1 MSSNKQIYVFLLIQL
16 AMISFSYTEAV
27 LEGYEGWAKD
37 RKVWRFKVS
46 RNHDYTSYHLV
57 TYYILFPLV
66 IIALPLLVAGFSWQL
81 FWLLLASYL
90 IGIIFEDFMWFVF
103 NPERPFNKWN
113 PKDTT
118 WYPWLVIKRFA
129 LPVSYVVKF
138 VIGVLMLV
146 FLVG

>member
-1 MSSNKQIYVFLLIQL
+1 MNSNKQIYVFLLIQL

-46 RNHDYTSYHLV
+46 KNHDYTSYHLV

-90 IGIIFEDFMWFVF
+90 IGSIFEDFMWFVF
-103 NPERPFNKWN
+103 NPERPLKKWN

>member
-1 MSSNKQIYVFLLIQL
+1 MNSNKQIYVFLLIQL

-46 RNHDYTSYHLV
+46 KNHDYTSYHLV

-90 IGIIFEDFMWFVF
+90 IGSIFEDFMWFVF
-103 NPERPFNKWN
+103 NPERPFKKWN

>member
-1 MSSNKQIYVFLLIQL
+1 MNSNKQIYVFLLIQL

-46 RNHDYTSYHLV
+46 INHDYTSYHLV

-90 IGIIFEDFMWFVF
+90 IGSIFEYFMWFVF
-103 NPERPFNKWN
+103 NSERPFKKWN

-129 LPVSYVVKF
+129 LPVSYVVKS

>member
-90 IGIIFEDFMWFVF
+90 IGSIFEDFMWFVF